1 MMGVLGWATLRRLL
15 DIRWW
20 AVLALLLAAGF
31 IAGAGWWVMT
41 AGVIGA
47 NIGAGWVI
55 ISGGPILLMLLVWA
69 LAISVYLWSRAGHAR
84 KKPVSRPDTG

>member
-1 MMGVLGWATLRRLL
+1 
-15 DIRWW
+15 
-20 AVLALLLAAGF
+20 
-31 IAGAGWWVMT
+31 MT